1 MNMNKVGKEKTAAA
15 ELIVGN
21 KETETHKT
29 SHMDQFS
36 SRRQF
41 DREEQGQKSE
51 KWLCVHW
58 KKGKERQKMSRNLLK
73 TICPLCPSSSSVNF
87 LFIFLLFSVFKGS
100 FVLWWGDVV
109 WSVVAC
115 RRACCGSSF
124 LVHFFFIHA
133 DKMLFL
139 LFLSFLS
146 GGNFFQIYLML
157 LCMTWFV
164 AMNVLKEEKMC
175 TLARPFEE

>member
-1 MNMNKVGKEKTAAA
+1 MKKNKSCVWHVVIMNMNKVGKEKTAAA

-58 KKGKERQKMSRNLLK
+58 KKGKKGRK
-73 TICPLCPSSSSVNF
+73 CP
-87 LFIFLLFSVFKGS
+87 GT
-100 FVLWWGDVV
+100 
-109 WSVVAC
+109 
-115 RRACCGSSF
+115 
-124 LVHFFFIHA
+124 
-133 DKMLFL
+133 
-139 LFLSFLS
+139 
-146 GGNFFQIYLML
+146 Y
-157 LCMTWFV
+157 
-164 AMNVLKEEKMC
+164 
-175 TLARPFEE
+175 